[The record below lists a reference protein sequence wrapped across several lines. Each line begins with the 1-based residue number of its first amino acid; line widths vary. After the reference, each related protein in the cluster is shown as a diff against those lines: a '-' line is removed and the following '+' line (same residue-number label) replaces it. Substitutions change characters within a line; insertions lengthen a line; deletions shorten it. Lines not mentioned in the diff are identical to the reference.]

1 MSYSV
6 AAIVTP
12 QVTITASSAQV
23 AHHGQDSRRVS
34 SLFSMTAPPLPEY
47 ARFVE

>member
-12 QVTITASSAQV
+12 QVTITASSAQL

-34 SLFSMTAPPLPEY
+34 SFVSMTAPQLPEY

>member
-1 MSYSV
+1 M
-6 AAIVTP
+6 VTP

-34 SLFSMTAPPLPEY
+34 SFVSMTGQQLPES